1 MRRIPV
7 DLSGVNATLDRSA
20 ARRLADV
27 WDGPGQECP
36 LFGQEQSDPVAEPG
50 PLWPR
55 IHASM
60 VLLAAIAGVMW
71 FQLHDFGRHSEHA
84 GMFRG
89 SLRGAGAFARHG
101 SAGDVQMK
109 IQTAASVAAFVV
121 AAAGAQA
128 QQAVQWRVED
138 GGNGHWYGAVM
149 EGRDWNA
156 AESNARSIGGHL
168 VTITSMQENAFL
180 VSLGLPWTP
189 SLNLI
194 AYWTGGRKPAAG
206 QPFAWISG
214 EPWDYSNFDASER
227 NGCCGT
233 DVRFVVFRTH
243 PGSEGRW
250 DDTSVNG
257 NMDQYPQRS
266 IVEWSADCN
275 SDGIVDYGQCRDGTL
290 PDYDGDNVPDCC
302 EQGVDC
308 AAGGAG
314 IVSVWGTNA
323 WGERQIPGDLGDVLQ
338 IAGGNDHVVA
348 LRTDGTVHAWGRN
361 SNGQTNVPGDLVG
374 VTQVEGG
381 GDHSVALRSDG
392 TVVCWGGNSH
402 GQRNVPALLPT
413 CMQVDAGGLFTVAL
427 GVDGIVRAWGLNNY
441 RQTDVPGD
449 LGAVTRIAVG
459 DRHTAAL
466 RPDGTVRCWGS
477 NSLGQSSVPTDTAGI
492 TTIAA
497 GSFHT
502 MALTADGTLRCWGA
516 VNTVPDD
523 VVGVRDIAGGGA
535 HAIALLADGRVRSW
549 GRCSEGQCQP
559 PPALRCVRSI
569 AGASYLTLSI
579 SSAQC
584 CLADLN
590 DDGVVQGA
598 DLGLMLAAWGSVQ
611 AGVAA
616 DINRDGAVDG
626 NDLGLMLAGWGPCVP

>member
-1 MRRIPV
+1 
-7 DLSGVNATLDRSA
+7 
-20 ARRLADV
+20 
-27 WDGPGQECP
+27 
-36 LFGQEQSDPVAEPG
+36 
-50 PLWPR
+50 
-55 IHASM
+55 
-60 VLLAAIAGVMW
+60 
-71 FQLHDFGRHSEHA
+71 
-84 GMFRG
+84 
-89 SLRGAGAFARHG
+89 
-101 SAGDVQMK
+101 MK

-138 GGNGHWYGAVM
+138 GGNGHWYLTVRADSVVSWTTASAAAN
-149 EGRDWNA
+149 GR
-156 AESNARSIGGHL
+156 GGHL
-168 VTITSMQENAFL
+168 ATLELPGEDAFANQVARAQDGWTGL
-180 VSLGLPWTP
+180 FGPWLGGYVSLEESECDPASWQWVTNSPIQP
-189 SLNLI
+189 SSSSWCPNQPDCGDERYLHYWYCDGWNNAGESGAYSFGGVRTYLI
-194 AYWTGGRKPAAG
+194 
-206 QPFAWISG
+206 
-214 EPWDYSNFDASER
+214 
-227 NGCCGT
+227 
-233 DVRFVVFRTH
+233 
-243 PGSEGRW
+243 
-250 DDTSVNG
+250 
-257 NMDQYPQRS
+257 
-266 IVEWSADCN
+266 EWSADCN